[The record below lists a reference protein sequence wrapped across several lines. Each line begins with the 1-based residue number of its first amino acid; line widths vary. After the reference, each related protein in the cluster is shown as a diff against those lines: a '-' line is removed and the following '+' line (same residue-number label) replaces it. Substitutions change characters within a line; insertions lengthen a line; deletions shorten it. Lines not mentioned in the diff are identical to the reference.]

1 MKIMSEIDIDVDPED
16 LCFDDCMYRC
26 YLDPDECREICE
38 KECYGKQ
45 VEGDID
51 DVDEIDR

>member
-51 DVDEIDR
+51 DVDYR